1 VIVDKEVFIM
11 SRLSKEERLE
21 VGKALRDK
29 SLSFD
34 DAHAKYGVGQTCLYM
49 WLREYERSIGAAA
62 PAKPAKQEIP
72 SDYSAMSKD
81 ELIKEL
87 MRKDIEAARLKK
99 GYAAEGSG
107 TEKEF
112 VSISGKNTK

>member
-11 SRLSKEERLE
+11 SRLSKGERLE
-21 VGKALRDK
+21 VGKALHDK
-29 SLSFD
+29 SLPFD
-34 DAHAKYGVGQTCLYM
+34 EAHAKCGVGQTCLYM

-81 ELIKEL
+81 GLIHEL
-87 MRKDIEAARLKK
+87 MKKGIEAARLKK
-99 GYAAEGSG
+99 GHAVKGSG
-107 TEKEF
+107 TEKVF
-112 VSISGKNTK
+112 VSTSGKSTK